1 MPPNINFTGPRSDCV
16 SVVEGRLKVVDETT
30 DFDGTLIGVN
40 SFGFG
45 GERRFRI

>member
-1 MPPNINFTGPRSDCV
+1 MPPNINFTGPRADCV

-30 DFDGTLIGVN
+30 DFDGTLIGIN

-45 GERRFRI
+45 GER